1 MEYYN
6 KSILDNKYLSDCY
19 IQLGEFY
26 YDKKE
31 YDKALEYYN
40 IKLTLKPS
48 MDFLYYNKV
57 VIYIETNK
65 SDLALENLELAIKEN
80 FLLKNIAKNDIRFQS
95 LKNNSVFLELVK

>member
-1 MEYYN
+1 
-6 KSILDNKYLSDCY
+6 
-19 IQLGEFY
+19 
-26 YDKKE
+26 
-31 YDKALEYYN
+31 
-40 IKLTLKPS
+40 

-80 FLLKNIAKNDIRFQS
+80 FLLKNIAKNDIRFQY